1 MTPDQIAMLVGGII
15 LFVAALGLLI
25 YSVITRRP
33 FTVAVLLF
41 VIAIIMIAY
50 PKITSFKLPGGI
62 EVELAQQIRAVEEN
76 PNDQTAKAR
85 LAATVAQASQNPN
98 ITPKTRLTL
107 AKAQL
112 LLGQRDEAKTN
123 VKSALKLQPKL
134 KLDPNLR
141 VLVPKP
147 SPSG

>member
-15 LFVAALGLLI
+15 LFVVALGVLI
-25 YSVITRRP
+25 YCIVTRRS
-33 FTVAVLLF
+33 FTAVIVLF

-62 EVELAQQIRAVEEN
+62 EVQLAQQIRAVEEN
-76 PNDQTAKAR
+76 PNDPTAKAR
-85 LAATVAQASQNPN
+85 LAATVTQASQNPD
-98 ITPKTRLTL
+98 IAPKTRLTL

-112 LLGQRDEAKTN
+112 LLGQRDEATTN

-134 KLDPNLR
+134 NLDPNLR
-141 VLVPKP
+141 VLVPKQ